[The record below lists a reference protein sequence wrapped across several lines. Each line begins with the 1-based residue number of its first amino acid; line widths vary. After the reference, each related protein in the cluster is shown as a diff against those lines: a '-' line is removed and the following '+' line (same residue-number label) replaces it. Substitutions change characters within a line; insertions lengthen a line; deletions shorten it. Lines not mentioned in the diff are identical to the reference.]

1 MDALAAGTPPG
12 GRMSSAGSVLVRTA
26 LGGVSKPGRED
37 RAMISGRPPSPDAGY
52 FLARPRLDAIA
63 DRLPTVTAALV
74 VGSGGYGKSTV
85 MAAWQRRL
93 DVANVTTAWVALA
106 PRDASLSAFVERLGT
121 TLHAALP
128 DLGDSA
134 QRLVDAGISDP
145 VLVARALIN
154 ELYVVT
160 EERAERL
167 VVFIDDLHCVLDDVA
182 TVAFVGEFMRE
193 MPPRVHA
200 AFASRRPLTFA
211 PIAKLRNA
219 GRLIEIAERDLRF
232 TADEAAQLVGDRE
245 RGDRLA
251 TQTQGWTIAV
261 RLGASLAASGGVSF
275 DAIFAGVRDHAFDF
289 LAQEVVAHLAPGDRN
304 DLMTLAIPASFDEAT
319 ATMLLGRDDAAAT
332 IERLVARGVYLENS
346 QAAWQFHQLFR
357 EFLLRRMRVE
367 VPEFERAKRRRYSEY
382 LRNRGETVEA
392 LGQLIEAGDFLEIVE
407 YVHEATLAIR
417 YSDRLPQLFNLL
429 SQVPDDVKRQK
440 PMLYRLHGLALQRI
454 GRYDAA
460 TEQFA
465 ACYEAAH
472 ALGDRRT
479 KCIALL
485 ERGVASGNFRLQG
498 HGTFAASEGYFREA
512 LAIAE
517 SPEFD
522 GGQGYRRIGHYL
534 LGMAIAAR
542 CAYDEAFEHLGI
554 AERLELAEE
563 RHTDPILI
571 GIAIAHGWRGQW
583 HKALEYAELAE
594 EFFRGSADFHVG
606 FALLMQARV
615 HYMLREDLPRALALA
630 KDAEARLGATHNEDE
645 RADAIILQGL
655 CALAFDPPGVELARD
670 LYEDLRSSIQ
680 QRNALVRIQYDLLRA
695 EIALA
700 TGEVDTVR
708 MALDSAKARAT
719 FIADGGMLANVL
731 LVSARLIESREGRAQ
746 AAFAFEAARG
756 AYDAL
761 GDRVGA
767 MVARLY
773 RAACDDGDD
782 AKSRSE
788 IDDILI
794 AIELGRIAYA
804 LDVAP
809 VAAQT
814 VLMRSLRIGVSVER
828 AEGYLSARNV
838 DGDTYE
844 RLALDTTAS
853 AVGRVAALRLL
864 AALDGQRAARLALA
878 LLRDDEQLVAISA
891 RTFASLPRNLYVEP
905 LVVDVI
911 GELRVTIGAACFGE
925 RDGRFTRKKAAE
937 LLRYLVLADAP
948 VSRTTLLSALWPDAE
963 SGAEVTLRV
972 TLHALR
978 RALEPDVEGA
988 GNYIYSNSTAI
999 GLCTDHLGRSDVQ
1012 RAFAALG
1019 RAKLLFAR
1027 NAASEARTLLDSVA
1041 RDLAAA
1047 PKDRAVA
1054 RWLAPFVTQWRTAAV
1069 DANRTLARVAMA
1081 GGDQAIAVASA
1092 RLAHELD
1099 PLDEETIML
1108 LIEFYARSDA
1118 FDDARL
1124 VFRTYKRRLFES
1136 IGTSPGAELVARYS
1150 RIVSRGIEKT
1160 NFGLSDRE
1168 REVLRLIARGRSNK
1182 EIAVALELSPFTIN
1196 NHVARILRKLN
1207 VDNRAAAVSVASSY
1221 LESVL

>member
-12 GRMSSAGSVLVRTA
+12 GRMSRAGSVLVRTA

-332 IERLVARGVYLENS
+332 IERLVARGVYFENS

-465 ACYEAAH
+465 ACYKAAH

-517 SPEFD
+517 SLISTAV
-522 GGQGYRRIGHYL
+522 R
-534 LGMAIAAR
+534 AI
-542 CAYDEAFEHLGI
+542 
-554 AERLELAEE
+554 
-563 RHTDPILI
+563 
-571 GIAIAHGWRGQW
+571 
-583 HKALEYAELAE
+583 
-594 EFFRGSADFHVG
+594 
-606 FALLMQARV
+606 
-615 HYMLREDLPRALALA
+615 
-630 KDAEARLGATHNEDE
+630 DAS
-645 RADAIILQGL
+645 AIISWAWPSLRVVRTTKLSNTWVSPNVSSSPKNVTPIPFSSASRSRTDG
-655 CALAFDPPGVELARD
+655 AVSGTRRSNTRNSR
-670 LYEDLRSSIQ
+670 RSS
-680 QRNALVRIQYDLLRA
+680 
-695 EIALA
+695 
-700 TGEVDTVR
+700 
-708 MALDSAKARAT
+708 
-719 FIADGGMLANVL
+719 
-731 LVSARLIESREGRAQ
+731 
-746 AAFAFEAARG
+746 FAG
-756 AYDAL
+756 
-761 GDRVGA
+761 VPISTS
-767 MVARLY
+767 V
-773 RAACDDGDD
+773 
-782 AKSRSE
+782 SRSSCKR
-788 IDDILI
+788 
-794 AIELGRIAYA
+794 ACTTCYA
-804 LDVAP
+804 K
-809 VAAQT
+809 
-814 VLMRSLRIGVSVER
+814 I
-828 AEGYLSARNV
+828 
-838 DGDTYE
+838 
-844 RLALDTTAS
+844 
-853 AVGRVAALRLL
+853 
-864 AALDGQRAARLALA
+864 
-878 LLRDDEQLVAISA
+878 
-891 RTFASLPRNLYVEP
+891 
-905 LVVDVI
+905 
-911 GELRVTIGAACFGE
+911 C
-925 RDGRFTRKKAAE
+925 
-937 LLRYLVLADAP
+937 
-948 VSRTTLLSALWPDAE
+948 
-963 SGAEVTLRV
+963 
-972 TLHALR
+972 
-978 RALEPDVEGA
+978 
-988 GNYIYSNSTAI
+988 
-999 GLCTDHLGRSDVQ
+999 
-1012 RAFAALG
+1012 
-1019 RAKLLFAR
+1019 
-1027 NAASEARTLLDSVA
+1027 
-1041 RDLAAA
+1041 
-1047 PKDRAVA
+1047 
-1054 RWLAPFVTQWRTAAV
+1054 
-1069 DANRTLARVAMA
+1069 
-1081 GGDQAIAVASA
+1081 
-1092 RLAHELD
+1092 
-1099 PLDEETIML
+1099 
-1108 LIEFYARSDA
+1108 
-1118 FDDARL
+1118 
-1124 VFRTYKRRLFES
+1124 
-1136 IGTSPGAELVARYS
+1136 
-1150 RIVSRGIEKT
+1150 
-1160 NFGLSDRE
+1160 
-1168 REVLRLIARGRSNK
+1168 RGRSHLPK
-1182 EIAVALELSPFTIN
+1182 MPKRDSAPRTTRTSVPMRSFCKDSARSLSI
-1196 NHVARILRKLN
+1196 RR
-1207 VDNRAAAVSVASSY
+1207 ASS
-1221 LESVL
+1221 LREIFMKICEVRSNNVTRSSVFNTICFEPRSRSPREK

>member
-1 MDALAAGTPPG
+1 
-12 GRMSSAGSVLVRTA
+12 
-26 LGGVSKPGRED
+26 
-37 RAMISGRPPSPDAGY
+37 MISSRPPNPDADY
-52 FLARPRLDAIA
+52 FLDRPRLDAIA
-63 DRLPTVTAALV
+63 DRLPMVTAALV

-85 MAAWQRRL
+85 MSAWQRRL
-93 DVANVTTAWVALA
+93 GVAKFTTAWVALA
-106 PRDASLSAFVERLGT
+106 ARDASLSAFVERLGT
-121 TLHAALP
+121 ALHAVLP

-134 QRLVDAGISDP
+134 QRLVDAGIADP
-145 VLVARALIN
+145 VLVARALVN
-154 ELYVVT
+154 ELYIVT
-160 EERAERL
+160 EERSENL
-167 VVFIDDLHCVLDDVA
+167 VVFFDDLHSVLDDVA
-182 TVAFVGEFMRE
+182 TVAFVGELVRE

-211 PIAKLRNA
+211 PISKLRNA

-232 TADEAAQLVGDRE
+232 TADEAAELVGDRE

-261 RLGASLAASGGVSF
+261 RLGASLAASRGASF
-275 DAIFAGVRDHAFDF
+275 DTIFAGVRDHAFDF
-289 LAQEVVAHLAPGDRN
+289 LAQEVVSHLAPGDRD

-319 ATMLLGRDDAAAT
+319 ATMLLGRDDAAAA
-332 IERLVARGVYLENS
+332 IERLATRGVYLEKL
-346 QAAWQFHQLFR
+346 AMGWQFHQLFR

-367 VPEFERAKRRRYSEY
+367 APEAERAKRRRYSEY
-382 LRNRGETVEA
+382 LRNRGETIEA
-392 LGQLIEAGDFLEIVE
+392 LGQLIEAGDFFEIVE
-407 YVHEATLAIR
+407 YVHEAMVAIR

-465 ACYEAAH
+465 SCYKAAR

-479 KCIALL
+479 TCIALL

-498 HGTFAASEGYFREA
+498 HGTFAASEGFFREA

-606 FALLMQARV
+606 FALLMQARAY
-615 HYMLREDLPRALALA
+615 YMLREDLPRALALA
-630 KDAEARLGATHNEDE
+630 KDAEERLGATHNEDE

-655 CALAFDPPGVELARD
+655 CALACDPPNVELASD
-670 LYEDLRSSIQ
+670 LYADLRSSIQ
-680 QRNALVRIQYDLLRA
+680 QRNALIRIQHDLLRV

-700 TGEVDTVR
+700 TGDFAAVR
-708 MALDSAKARAT
+708 TALESAEARAT
-719 FIADGGMLANVL
+719 FIDDRGMTANVL
-731 LVSARLIESREGRAQ
+731 LARARLIESSEGNAQ
-746 AAFAFEAARG
+746 AAIAFDSARC

-767 MVARLY
+767 MVARLH
-773 RAACDDGDD
+773 RTACDDRDD
-782 AKSRSE
+782 AKSGSE
-788 IDDILI
+788 IDDIVI
-794 AIELGRIAYA
+794 AIENGRIAFA
-804 LDVAP
+804 LDAAP
-809 VAAQT
+809 LAAQT
-814 VLMRSLRIGVSVER
+814 VLLRALRIGVSVAR
-828 AEGYLSARNV
+828 AEGYLRARKV
-838 DGDTYE
+838 DSNAYE
-844 RLALDTTAS
+844 TLALDPTAS
-853 AVGRVAALRLL
+853 AEGRIAAMRLL
-864 AALDGQRAARLALA
+864 AALDGQRASRIARA
-878 LLRDDEQLVAISA
+878 LLRDSEQIVAISA
-891 RTFASLPRNLYVEP
+891 RSLASLPQKLDVET

-911 GELRVTIGAACFGE
+911 GELRVTIGAASFGE
-925 RDGRFTRKKAAE
+925 RDGRWTRKKAAE
-937 LLRYLVLADAP
+937 LLRFLVLAGTAVP
-948 VSRTTLLSALWPDAE
+948 RATLLAALWPDAD
-963 SGAEVTLRV
+963 SGSEVTLRV

-988 GNYIYSNSTAI
+988 GNYIFSNSNAI
-999 GLCTDHLGRSDVQ
+999 GLRNEHVGPSDVQ
-1012 RAFAALG
+1012 RALAVLG

-1027 NAASEARTLLDSVA
+1027 NAPSEACTLLAPVA

-1047 PKDRAVA
+1047 PKDRAVT

-1069 DANRTLARVAMA
+1069 DANRTLARIAA
-1081 GGDQAIAVASA
+1081 ASGDRSVAVASA

-1108 LIEFYARSDA
+1108 LMELYAQSDT
-1118 FDDARL
+1118 FDAARL
-1124 VFRTYKRRLFES
+1124 VFRTYKRRLFET
-1136 IGTSPGAELVARYS
+1136 IGASPGAELVARYS
-1150 RIVSRGIEKT
+1150 LIVARGSEAT
-1160 NFGLSDRE
+1160 NFGLSERE

-1182 EIAVALELSPFTIN
+1182 EIAVALKLSPFTIN

-1207 VDNRAAAVSVASSY
+1207 VDNRAAAVSVASAY
-1221 LESVL
+1221 FESVL